1 MLPFYTPWKR
11 QKTTGFPTFSEG
23 IERKHWPEMGEDLYS
38 AILYS
43 AIFAFE
49 FEKKVGLFG

>member
-11 QKTTGFPTFSEG
+11 QKTSGFLTFSEG